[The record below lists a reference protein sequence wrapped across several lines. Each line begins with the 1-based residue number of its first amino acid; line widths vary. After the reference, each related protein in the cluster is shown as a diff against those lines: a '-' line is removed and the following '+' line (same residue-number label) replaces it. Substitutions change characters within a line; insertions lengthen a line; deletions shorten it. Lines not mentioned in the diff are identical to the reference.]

1 MPNITPII
9 IAYGIPGITSILLLF
24 IAIYIKNKKSNSEKI
39 NYKKSDDIAICE
51 LFDSISV
58 SAPDVVLMGT
68 HGAAFVSQ
76 STMPT
81 QYGDDKIS
89 LKSSLEN
96 SGEQLENIISSARGI
111 KLSENSSKFIILKSD
126 GSEIPIE
133 IENSDSK
140 KLFKKI
146 LTELENKIDKK
157 TEQGNNM

>member
-1 MPNITPII
+1 VLHTDPLKPPFQRGVG
-9 IAYGIPGITSILLLF
+9 GINLT
-24 IAIYIKNKKSNSEKI
+24 Y
-39 NYKKSDDIAICE
+39 
-51 LFDSISV
+51 
-58 SAPDVVLMGT
+58 
-68 HGAAFVSQ
+68 
-76 STMPT
+76 
-81 QYGDDKIS
+81 
-89 LKSSLEN
+89 
-96 SGEQLENIISSARGI
+96 ARGI